1 MVESAYRIE
10 MKGIQDK
17 MAMQAIRKIIRLGDT
32 DADKLKAICSVIH
45 DYEDDVE
52 RAELDAE
59 RRAIEAD
66 EAALRREKIDEMFE
80 GMAAPLNNLM
90 AAAKTKK
97 DDAK

>member
-1 MVESAYRIE
+1 MMESAYRIE

-66 EAALRREKIDEMFE
+66 EAALRRAKIDEMFE
-80 GMAAPLNNLM
+80 GMAAPLDNLM